1 MKLRS
6 KKDSKVSIKY
16 KVFGYF
22 AIFIACT
29 IAFLWFFQILF
40 LNEFYKMTKINEIKQ
55 SAITIEKSINL
66 ENADDILKELAYKR
80 DLCIE
85 IVNIDSGIKV
95 SVEADHNCIIHKLT
109 YVTLLH
115 YLEEAKA
122 NGGSYTEIISSSN
135 DNGLLMFP
143 FMRKSPES
151 LVYAKVATINEQ
163 TVLMV
168 LNTSI
173 SPVDATVNTIK
184 IQLMVL
190 SVLLVILA
198 FILAMIMY
206 KRISKP
212 IMEINDSA
220 KELAKGNYDITFNGG
235 GYLEISE
242 LSNTLNYASHE
253 LNKVETLRQELIAN
267 ISHDLRT
274 PLTMISGYAEVMRD
288 LPNENNSENAQIIID
303 EAARLTSL
311 VNDVLD
317 LSKLQSGTQE
327 LQIEEYDITSSISRI
342 LERFKKFTSKDGYV
356 IEYNYDEHIYI
367 EADEL
372 RISQVVYNLINNA
385 LTYTGDDKTIIVNQ
399 KVINDYVRIEV
410 CDHGVGI
417 PEEMLASIWER
428 YYKAKNQHRRAINGS
443 GLGLSIVKS
452 TLEAHNEILP
462 DVSRYGVES
471 KINEGSVFYFEYRI
485 SKS

>member
-1 MKLRS
+1 
-6 KKDSKVSIKY
+6 
-16 KVFGYF
+16 
-22 AIFIACT
+22 
-29 IAFLWFFQILF
+29 
-40 LNEFYKMTKINEIKQ
+40 
-55 SAITIEKSINL
+55 
-66 ENADDILKELAYKR
+66 
-80 DLCIE
+80 
-85 IVNIDSGIKV
+85 
-95 SVEADHNCIIHKLT
+95 
-109 YVTLLH
+109 
-115 YLEEAKA
+115 
-122 NGGSYTEIISSSN
+122 
-135 DNGLLMFP
+135 
-143 FMRKSPES
+143 
-151 LVYAKVATINEQ
+151 
-163 TVLMV
+163 
-168 LNTSI
+168 
-173 SPVDATVNTIK
+173 
-184 IQLMVL
+184 MVL